1 VATIP
6 NAYAGI
12 PSGAAGGVLSGTY
25 PNPGLESPLELA
37 AASAAT
43 ILVGARIT
51 GDTTDRATLEAGGFG
66 LGNGS
71 DGQPVQI
78 TYGGGGQ
85 IDITASLNITSL
97 GKGLLVAEGSN
108 CKQGTATLAAGT
120 VTVANTSITATS
132 RIFLTT
138 QAPAGTPGALYISA
152 TVAGTSFTVTSTSGA
167 DASTFAYEIFEVG

>member
-12 PSGAAGGVLSGTY
+12 PSGAAGGALSGTY
-25 PNPGLESPLELA
+25 PNPGL
-37 AASAAT
+37 AT
-43 ILVGARIT
+43 PVEFSGPTATPMLGARVT
-51 GDTTDRATLEAGGFG
+51 GDTTDRFQLNTSFFG
-66 LGNGS
+66 MGNGS
-71 DGQPVQI
+71 DGNAI
-78 TYGGGGQ
+78 TLQYGSGGRLQVNGSLD
-85 IDITASLNITSL
+85 IDST
-97 GKGLLVAEGSN
+97 GKGVQVAEGAN
-108 CKQGTATLAAGT
+108 AKQGTATLTAGT